1 MAKGGNAPNSRPTSA
16 KKGAS
21 KKAPQGRNAGNRRS
35 SQGNGSSSNDS
46 GLVGIALIAIGV
58 LLILGVW
65 FSLAG
70 PAGDGA
76 GTFLGW
82 FLGIGRHLLPLVLIG
97 SGVAVL
103 RDHEAQAPIRVGIGW
118 TLAVLSSLGFIH
130 VIRTPESLSD
140 LEALGSSGGL
150 IGIAGGEVLQ
160 RLVAPAGAV
169 VVLIAVF
176 IGSLAL
182 ITGAS
187 LRNMAAMTGT
197 GIASGARPVAQL
209 LKRSMSN
216 LATLQSERAEER
228 RREREEHESS
238 FDEPAAALD
247 PLAVPPTLYDG
258 ADDEEFVE
266 PKPKPSRKK
275 RTAQPTSVQ
284 PEPTPVPAA
293 PVRPGEW
300 RLPSMTVLE
309 KTGEQ
314 SVDMKS
320 VEARGAT
327 LQESLAQHGVDT
339 QLAGFT
345 VGPTVTRYE
354 LELGAG
360 VKVAKVT
367 SLQKDIAYAMAAT
380 DVRILAPIPGRSAI
394 GVEVPNA
401 RRQLVAL
408 GDLLVSNEAKKA
420 THPLEVAIG
429 KDIAGKAVFLNLA
442 TTPHMLIAGAT
453 GAGKSSGINCIITS
467 LLMRTTPDQVRLIL
481 IDPKQVE
488 MGQYQRLPHLLTQP
502 VTNPK
507 KAANALGWAVKEM
520 ERRYD
525 ALSECGYR
533 DITGYN
539 TAVIKG
545 SLQVPPGRD
554 AAEYEHM
561 PYIVI
566 VVDELNDLMMV
577 AARDVEESI
586 TRIAQKARA
595 VGIHLIVAT
604 QRPSV
609 NVITGVIK
617 ANVPA
622 RMAFAVSSLTDS
634 RVILDQPGAEK
645 LVGQGD
651 MLLLPGNSSV
661 ANRIQGSWVGEE
673 EVRQVVEHWR
683 AQAPEPIY
691 SSEVEGDESS
701 SASAGIGGMSDF
713 NDVTSDAHA
722 FSAGDDDEDAVIMR
736 QAIELV
742 VRSQLGSTSM
752 LQRKLKV
759 GFARAGRIMDL
770 LEQRGVVGPSEGSK
784 ARSVLMTVEEFEL
797 LRQNGQ
803 I

>member
-1 MAKGGNAPNSRPTSA
+1 MANGRDAPESRPLAQKKGPTKKASKGGNARA
-16 KKGAS
+16 
-21 KKAPQGRNAGNRRS
+21 RS
-35 SQGNGSSSNDS
+35 SGRDFAESDDG
-46 GLVGIALIAIGV
+46 GLLGIALIAIGV

-76 GTFLGW
+76 GAFLGW
-82 FLGIGRHLLPLVLIG
+82 FLGIGRHVLPLVLIG
-97 SGVAVL
+97 SGLAVL
-103 RDHEAQAPIRVGIGW
+103 RDRKPQALIRLGLGW
-118 TLAVLSSLGFIH
+118 VLAALSSLGFIH
-130 VIRTPESLSD
+130 VIRTPTSLTD
-140 LEALGSSGGL
+140 LDALGSAGGL
-150 IGIAGGEVLQ
+150 LGVAGGEPLQ
-160 RLVAPAGAV
+160 RLAAPVGAV
-169 VVLIAVF
+169 VIFTAVF

-187 LRNMAAMTGT
+187 LRKMA
-197 GIASGARPVAQL
+197 ILSGKGVAKGSRPVVKFLRQSL
-209 LKRSMSN
+209 SN

-228 RREREEHESS
+228 RRAQEEVD
-238 FDEPAAALD
+238 DEIEEPQATLD
-247 PLAVPPTLYDG
+247 PLSTSPILYDG
-258 ADDEEFVE
+258 GNDNEFSE
-266 PKPKPSRKK
+266 TTPKAPQKK
-275 RTAQPTSVQ
+275 RASKPAPAQSETAST
-284 PEPTPVPAA
+284 PAA
-293 PVRPGEW
+293 PVKAGEW
-300 RLPSMTVLE
+300 RLPPMAMLE
-309 KTGEQ
+309 KAGEQ

-320 VEARGAT
+320 VEARGAS
-327 LQESLAQHGVDT
+327 LQESLSQHGVGT
-339 QLAGFT
+339 QLMGFT

-354 LELGAG
+354 LELGPG

-408 GDLLVSNEAKKA
+408 GDLLVSQESKKA

-429 KDIAGKAVFLNLA
+429 KDIAGEAVFLNLA

-545 SLQVPPGRD
+545 SLQVPAGRD
-554 AAEYEHM
+554 AAEFEHM

-691 SSEVEGDESS
+691 STEVEGDE
-701 SASAGIGGMSDF
+701 ASAASVGARGASDF
-713 NDVTSDAHA
+713 ADVTSDAHA
-722 FSAGDDDEDAVIMR
+722 FSANDDEDAVIMR

-784 ARSVLMTVEEFEL
+784 ARAVLMTVEEFEL

>member
-1 MAKGGNAPNSRPTSA
+1 MANGKNAPKSRPAAQKKGSAKKATKGGNSRAQSA
-16 KKGAS
+16 GHEAAKSDDG
-21 KKAPQGRNAGNRRS
+21 
-35 SQGNGSSSNDS
+35 
-46 GLVGIALIAIGV
+46 GLLGIALIAIGV

-82 FLGIGRHLLPLVLIG
+82 FFGVGRHVLPVVLIG

-103 RDHEAQAPIRVGIGW
+103 RDHEPQEPIRLGVGW
-118 TLAVLSSLGFIH
+118 VLAVLSSLGFIH
-130 VIRTPESLSD
+130 VIRTPTSLTD
-140 LEALGSSGGL
+140 LDALGSAGGL
-150 IGIAGGEVLQ
+150 LGVAGGEALQ
-160 RLVAPAGAV
+160 RLAAPAGAV
-169 VVLIAVF
+169 VVLIAAF
-176 IGSLAL
+176 IGSIAL

-187 LRNMAAMTGT
+187 LRKMAVLIGT
-197 GIASGARPVAQL
+197 GVAAGARPVAKFLRQ
-209 LKRSMSN
+209 SMSN

-228 RREREEHESS
+228 RRSQEEADDNI
-238 FDEPAAALD
+238 DEPQPTLD
-247 PLAVPPTLYDG
+247 PLAVSPTLYDG
-258 ADDEEFVE
+258 ADDDEF
-266 PKPKPSRKK
+266 
-275 RTAQPTSVQ
+275 A
-284 PEPTPVPAA
+284 EPTPKAPRKKEASKAAPAQSDAA
-293 PVRPGEW
+293 PVTEAPVKPGEW
-300 RLPSMTVLE
+300 HLPSMAMLE
-309 KTGEQ
+309 KAGEQ

-327 LQESLAQHGVDT
+327 LQESLSQHGVDT
-339 QLAGFT
+339 QLVGFT

-354 LELGAG
+354 LELGPG

-408 GDLLVSNEAKKA
+408 GDLLVSQEAKKA

-545 SLQVPPGRD
+545 SLQVPAGRD

-634 RVILDQPGAEK
+634 RVILDQPGAER

-691 SSEVEGDESS
+691 SSEVEGDE
-701 SASAGIGGMSDF
+701 ASAAGGGAGGASDF
-713 NDVTSDAHA
+713 ADVTSDAHA

-736 QAIELV
+736 QAVELV

-784 ARSVLMTVEEFEL
+784 ARAVLMTVEEFEL